1 MALNTYL
8 SKTLLHLLEK
18 GVAKN
23 NLLETTFWKKVGPKL
38 QLNYVRTY
46 VRTYVRIYMRL
57 VSGFGPTFSQ
67 KVVFWPNLLSKG
79 CIYEPPKNITLCFR

>member
-23 NLLETTFWKKVGPKL
+23 NLLEKGWAKITIKLCVNLCAISVGFWLHLFPK
-38 QLNYVRTY
+38 
-46 VRTYVRIYMRL
+46 
-57 VSGFGPTFSQ
+57 G
-67 KVVFWPNLLSKG
+67 VFWPNLLSKG